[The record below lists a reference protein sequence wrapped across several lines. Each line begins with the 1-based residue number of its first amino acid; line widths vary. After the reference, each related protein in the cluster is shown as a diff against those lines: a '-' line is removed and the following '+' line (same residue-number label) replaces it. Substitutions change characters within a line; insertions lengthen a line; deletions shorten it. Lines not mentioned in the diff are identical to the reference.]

1 MKYYEFRN
9 FKIERTCNKKYKY
22 KHYKSYK
29 KFLKKDFHNRC
40 AYCNTWDF
48 IIEPLGFAIDHYV
61 PRKTFKN
68 IDKSFDNNYNNLMYV
83 CPKCNRE
90 KSDKFKGNTDN
101 LEIKNDLFYNPVE
114 KDYNEIFFRNEFGG
128 IDSEDKKAREMMKEL
143 KLYRPLYNFA
153 WLLEQLINTRD
164 KIKSKINE
172 NDISLEKKE
181 KLEKCLIKIND
192 YYIDMEKLFKKSY
205 KMK

>member
-1 MKYYEFRN
+1 MKYDEFRN
-9 FKIERTCNKKYKY
+9 FKITRTCNKEYKR
-22 KHYKSYK
+22 YKSYK

-68 IDKSFDNNYNNLMYV
+68 IDKTFNNNYNNLMYV

-90 KSDKFKGNTDN
+90 KSDKFKGDTNK
-101 LEIKNDLFYNPVE
+101 LEIKNELFYNPVE
-114 KDYNEIFFRNEFGG
+114 KDYNQIFFRNEFGG
-128 IDSEDKKAREMMKEL
+128 IDSEDEKAREMMKEL

-153 WLLEQLINTRD
+153 WLLEKLINTRE

-172 NDISLEKKE
+172 NNISLEKKE
-181 KLEKCLIKIND
+181 KLEKCLTKIND

>member
-1 MKYYEFRN
+1 MKYDEFRD
-9 FKIERTCNKKYKY
+9 FKIERTCNKKH

-68 IDKSFDNNYNNLMYV
+68 IDKTFDNNYNNLMYV

-114 KDYNEIFFRNEFGG
+114 KDYNEIFFRNQFGG
-128 IDSEDKKAREMMKEL
+128 IDSEDKKARGIIKEL

-153 WLLEQLINTRD
+153 WLLEKLINTRE
-164 KIKSKINE
+164 KIKSRIE
-172 NDISLEKKE
+172 EQEISTEKKE
-181 KLEKCLIKIND
+181 KLEECLAKIND

>member
-1 MKYYEFRN
+1 MKYDEFRD
-9 FKIERTCNKKYKY
+9 FKIERTCNKEY

-29 KFLKKDFHNRC
+29 KFLRKDFHYRC
-40 AYCNTWDF
+40 AYCNSWDF
-48 IIEPLGFAIDHYV
+48 VIEPLGFAIDHYV

-68 IDKSFDNNYNNLMYV
+68 IDKTFSNNYNNLMYV

-90 KSDKFKGNTDN
+90 KSDKFKGNIDK
-101 LEIKNDLFYNPVE
+101 LEIKNELFYNPVE
-114 KDYNEIFFRNEFGG
+114 KDYNQIFFRNEFGG
-128 IDSEDKKAREMMKEL
+128 IDSEDEKAREMMKEL

-153 WLLEQLINTRD
+153 WLLEKLINTRD

-172 NDISLEKKE
+172 NNISLEKKE
-181 KLEKCLIKIND
+181 MLEKCLAKIND

>member
-1 MKYYEFRN
+1 MKYDEFRD
-9 FKIERTCNKKYKY
+9 FKIKRTCNKEYKR
-22 KHYKSYK
+22 YKSYK

-40 AYCNTWDF
+40 AYCNTWDY

-61 PRKTFKN
+61 PRKTFKK
-68 IDKSFDNNYNNLMYV
+68 IDKTFDNNYNNLMYV

-114 KDYNEIFFRNEFGG
+114 KDYNEIFYRNQFGG
-128 IDSEDKKAREMMKEL
+128 IDSEDKKAREMMKKL

-153 WLLEQLINTRD
+153 WLLEKLINTRE
-164 KIKSKINE
+164 KIKSKIE
-172 NDISLEKKE
+172 EQGISSEKKE
-181 KLEKCLIKIND
+181 KLEECLIKVND

-205 KMK
+205 KMN

>member
-1 MKYYEFRN
+1 MKYDEFRN
-9 FKIERTCNKKYKY
+9 FKITRQCNKVY

-48 IIEPLGFAIDHYV
+48 IIEPQGFAIDHYV
-61 PRKTFKN
+61 PRKIFKN
-68 IDKSFDNNYNNLMYV
+68 IDKTFSNNYHNLMYV

-90 KSDKFKGNTDN
+90 KSDKFKGNIDN
-101 LEIKNDLFYNPVE
+101 LEIKNELFYNPVE
-114 KDYNEIFFRNEFGG
+114 QDYNEIFYRNEFGG
-128 IDSEDKKAREMMKEL
+128 IDSEDTKARNIMKEL

-153 WLLEQLINTRD
+153 WLLEKLINTRD
-164 KIKSKINE
+164 KIKLKISENE
-172 NDISLEKKE
+172 LPIEKKQ
-181 KLEKCLIKIND
+181 KLEECLNKIND

-205 KMK
+205 SMK

>member
-1 MKYYEFRN
+1 MKYDEFRN
-9 FKIERTCNKKYKY
+9 FKITRTCNKEYKR
-22 KHYKSYK
+22 YKSYK

-68 IDKSFDNNYNNLMYV
+68 IDKTFNNNYNNLMYV

-90 KSDKFKGNTDN
+90 KSDKFKGNTN
-101 LEIKNDLFYNPVE
+101 KLEIKNELFYNPVE
-114 KDYNEIFFRNEFGG
+114 KDYNQIFFRNEFGG
-128 IDSEDKKAREMMKEL
+128 IDSEDEKAREMMKEL

-153 WLLEQLINTRD
+153 WLLEKLINTRD

-172 NDISLEKKE
+172 NNISLEKKE
-181 KLEKCLIKIND
+181 KLEKCLTKIDD

>member
-1 MKYYEFRN
+1 MKYDEFRN
-9 FKIERTCNKKYKY
+9 FKITRTCNKEYKR
-22 KHYKSYK
+22 YKSYK
-29 KFLKKDFHNRC
+29 KFLRKDFHNRC

-68 IDKSFDNNYNNLMYV
+68 IDKTFSNNYNNLMYV

-90 KSDKFKGNTDN
+90 KLDKFKGNIDK
-101 LEIKNDLFYNPVE
+101 LEIKNELFYNPVE
-114 KDYNEIFFRNEFGG
+114 KDYNQIFFRNEFGG
-128 IDSEDKKAREMMKEL
+128 IDSEDEKAREMMKEL

-153 WLLEQLINTRD
+153 WLLEKLINTRD

-172 NDISLEKKE
+172 NNISLEKKE
-181 KLEKCLIKIND
+181 KLEKCLAKIND

>member
-1 MKYYEFRN
+1 MKYDDFRD
-9 FKIERTCNKKYKY
+9 FKIERTCNKEY

-29 KFLKKDFHNRC
+29 KFLKRDFHNRC

-48 IIEPLGFAIDHYV
+48 IMEPLGFAIDHYV

-68 IDKSFDNNYNNLMYV
+68 IDKTFDNNYNNLMYV

-90 KSDKFKGNTDN
+90 KSDKFKGNIDN
-101 LEIKNDLFYNPVE
+101 LEIQNELFYNPIE

-128 IDSEDKKAREMMKEL
+128 IDSEEKKAKEMMKEL

-164 KIKSKINE
+164 KIKSKINKS
-172 NDISLEKKE
+172 NISLEKKE
-181 KLEKCLIKIND
+181 KLEKCLIKISN
-192 YYIDMEKLFKKSY
+192 YYMDMEELFKKSY

>member
-1 MKYYEFRN
+1 MKYDEFRN
-9 FKIERTCNKKYKY
+9 FKITRTCNKEYKR
-22 KHYKSYK
+22 YKSYK

-68 IDKSFDNNYNNLMYV
+68 IDKTFNNNYNNLMYV

-90 KSDKFKGNTDN
+90 KSDKFKGDTNK
-101 LEIKNDLFYNPVE
+101 LEIKNELFYNPAE
-114 KDYNEIFFRNEFGG
+114 KDYNQIFFRNEFGG
-128 IDSEDKKAREMMKEL
+128 IDSEDEKAREMMKEL

-153 WLLEQLINTRD
+153 WLLEKLINTRE

-172 NDISLEKKE
+172 NNISLEKKE
-181 KLEKCLIKIND
+181 KLEKCLTKIND

>member
-1 MKYYEFRN
+1 MKYDEFRN
-9 FKIERTCNKKYKY
+9 FKITRTCNKEYKR
-22 KHYKSYK
+22 YKSYK

-48 IIEPLGFAIDHYV
+48 IIEPLGFTIDHYV

-68 IDKSFDNNYNNLMYV
+68 IDKTFNNNYNNLMYV

-90 KSDKFKGNTDN
+90 KSDKFKGDTNK
-101 LEIKNDLFYNPVE
+101 LEIKNELFYNPVE
-114 KDYNEIFFRNEFGG
+114 KDYNQIFFRNEFGG
-128 IDSEDKKAREMMKEL
+128 IDSEDEKAREMMKEL

-153 WLLEQLINTRD
+153 WLLEKLINTRE

-172 NDISLEKKE
+172 NNISLEKKE
-181 KLEKCLIKIND
+181 KLEKCLTKIND